1 MNDGAAALAK
11 RLMNADEFLA
21 WAVEQVGGRRYELVA
36 GEVVAMSPERVG
48 HARVKNLVWLAL
60 RTALRERGLPCEA
73 LGDGISVRIDPWTVY
88 EPDALVRCGEAL
100 DGEVVKID
108 DPLIVVEVVSPSSGA
123 VDKGAKLEGYF
134 LLPSVRHYLIKTD
147 KRTVI
152 HHARAGDD
160 RIETRIVRS
169 GPLHLDPPGLTVEVE
184 SFFES

>member
-36 GEVVAMSPERVG
+36 GEVVE
-48 HARVKNLVWLAL
+48 
-60 RTALRERGLPCEA
+60 
-73 LGDGISVRIDPWTVY
+73 
-88 EPDALVRCGEAL
+88 
-100 DGEVVKID
+100 ID
-108 DPLIVVEVVSPSSGA
+108 DPVIVVEVVSPSSVA
-123 VDKGAKLEGYF
+123 VDKGAKLEDYF
-134 LLPSVRHYLIKTD
+134 RLPSVRHYLIVRTR

-152 HHARAGDD
+152 HHARAEGD

-169 GPLHLDPPGLTVEVE
+169 GALHLDPPGLTVEVE